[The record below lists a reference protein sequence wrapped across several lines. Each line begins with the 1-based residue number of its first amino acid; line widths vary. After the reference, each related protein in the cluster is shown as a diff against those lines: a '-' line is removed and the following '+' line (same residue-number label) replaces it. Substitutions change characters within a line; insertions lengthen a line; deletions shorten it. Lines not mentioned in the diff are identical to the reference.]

1 MRGWHHGVKRV
12 VLRIQ
17 TDPEAEIP
25 RPWLVWFVL
34 TGWMKVWRWRKWLFI
49 NWHELWVDN
58 TSPYLD
64 MILPTVGMEC
74 GRRRHMSFRKAI
86 MPKSNLR
93 PNNLF
98 MGCTPF
104 VLFHQNWWYDYHCH
118 PYCRCRNH
126 HHFHHHNYSGLIIIL
141 IVSRITSLPPVHSV
155 TDECLLIVTMVIPLT
170 LPWWCCPR
178 GRVSCTMDLVGPWD
192 NCGYPR

>member
-1 MRGWHHGVKRV
+1 MEAWLRTDPPPLSLSISFSNTANVRGWHHGVKRV

-93 PNNLF
+93 PKICLWVVLLLF
-98 MGCTPF
+98 
-104 VLFHQNWWYDYHCH
+104 
-118 PYCRCRNH
+118 
-126 HHFHHHNYSGLIIIL
+126 YSIKTGGMIIIVIL
-141 IVSRITSLPPVHSV
+141 IVVVEIT
-155 TDECLLIVTMVIPLT
+155 IIFIIIIIQA
-170 LPWWCCPR
+170 
-178 GRVSCTMDLVGPWD
+178 
-192 NCGYPR
+192 